1 MYVQPNYN
9 NVNMRG
15 SEKNS
20 SFWKRLKQKALDA
33 IPEATFK
40 DSTKNMAKWKKYD
53 EAASHPAKN
62 RLIMGVTALATQPAI
77 DYYNHKVDKETREV
91 SRIRTIAKI
100 LAGTAVGIAVRGS
113 CYKLVTN
120 MTQIKGNGRFSKALL
135 PTKYLKELIEVKK
148 FMDNYKSALSTSLA
162 ILAMSV
168 TNFVIDAPLTV
179 FLTNHFNEKRL
190 AKAAERRNE

>member
-1 MYVQPNYN
+1 MYIQPNYN

-20 SFWKRLKQKALDA
+20 GFWKRLKQKALDA

-40 DSTKNMAKWKKYD
+40 DGTKNMAKWKKYD